1 MNNGFQIFNSP
12 EFKSIR
18 CGVIDD
24 EVWFVAKDVAEA
36 LEYIAPR
43 HAVANY
49 CKHARLVNSRGTDL
63 IPLNDF
69 KDLQLP
75 TNPYG
80 FKIIP
85 ESDFYVL
92 VFKSRMP
99 RAEAFQQWV
108 CSEVLPTLRKTGT
121 YSLET
126 TNDMLQGIASTLA
139 SLKEDIASLKDKA
152 PVRAIKTRKPD
163 AVKPALDDSNKYLT
177 VNSMCSILQDAG
189 YNLRYVTVIGRVLS
203 QMSSSMNYA
212 KAHEGSVYSYHE
224 NVWDAFFDLTEKS
237 DEFMHDYR
245 II

>member
-1 MNNGFQIFNSP
+1 MSNGFKIFNSP
-12 EFKSIR
+12 EFSSIR

-24 EVWFVAKDVAEA
+24 EVWFVANDVAKA
-36 LEYIAPR
+36 LQYVSPAN
-43 HAVANY
+43 AVANY
-49 CKHARLVNSRGTDL
+49 CRHARLVNSKVTDL
-63 IPLNDF
+63 MTLNNY
-69 KDLQLP
+69 KDLAIP
-75 TNPYG
+75 TSPYG

-139 SLKEDIASLKDKA
+139 SLKEDIALLKDKA
-152 PVRAIKTRKPD
+152 PVRAIKTHKPVP
-163 AVKPALDDSNKYLT
+163 VKPALDDSNKYLT

-245 II
+245 IA

>member
-1 MNNGFQIFNSP
+1 MSNGFKIFNSP

-24 EVWFVAKDVAEA
+24 EIWFVAKDVAEA
-36 LEYIAPR
+36 LRYTAPR

-49 CKHARLVNSRGTDL
+49 CRHARLVNSRGTDL

-108 CSEVLPTLRKTGT
+108 CSEVLPTLRKTGA
-121 YSLET
+121 YSLED

-139 SLKEDIASLKDKA
+139 SLKEDIASLKGKA
-152 PVRAIKTRKPD
+152 PVSPIKTHKPCTTTL
-163 AVKPALDDSNKYLT
+163 ALDDSNKYLT

-189 YNLRYVTVIGRVLS
+189 YNLRYITVIGRVLS

-212 KAHEGSVYSYHE
+212 RAREGNVYSYHE
-224 NVWDAFFDLTEKS
+224 NVWDTFFDLTEKS